1 MEGRSSQ
8 QAEATPLL
16 ATGTAAEYGSWTEIS
31 DSSISKAN
39 GPFSLR
45 HLSSRFGDFI
55 VQHTG
60 TPLLALVA
68 VLCVVYRL
76 VFRSNEQGDSE
87 ASRIV

>member
-1 MEGRSSQ
+1 MNGKSSQ
-8 QAEATPLL
+8 EAEATPLL

-31 DSSISKAN
+31 NGSNGKAD

-60 TPLLALVA
+60 TSLLVLVVFWCGA
-68 VLCVVYRL
+68 VSCL
-76 VFRSNEQGDSE
+76 VFRLIE
-87 ASRIV
+87 